1 MELPYKPNQL
11 ELPYK
16 PNQLELPDD
25 VLQIIKQYARPI
37 TNPRWRHLRIMTH
50 EQFYKQLFPH
60 RIISFRENETVIH
73 VICIR
78 NIQMKIIVQ
87 KKEMQIMIEPTGLEI

>member
-1 MELPYKPNQL
+1 MAHKLD
-11 ELPYK
+11 
-16 PNQLELPDD
+16 LPDD

-37 TNPRWRHLRIMTH
+37 TNPRWRNLHIMTH

-60 RIISFRENETVIH
+60 RIISFRENDYVIH

-87 KKEMQIMIEPTGLEI
+87 KKEMQIMIEPSDLEI